1 MNVMCQQ
8 KHSKANLSAEFERA
22 QSPILSRSKTSIY
35 AQIWLKKNANKVHYD
50 PGPTLLYSCTAHK
63 KKDTIHQILYNSF
76 YSTMHIASARGE
88 IQRKGRL
95 SQFLG
100 HAWPITADGRGLAKG

>member
-1 MNVMCQQ
+1 MPIKYIIIQVP
-8 KHSKANLSAEFERA
+8 LSCASGFR
-22 QSPILSRSKTSIY
+22 
-35 AQIWLKKNANKVHYD
+35 
-50 PGPTLLYSCTAHK
+50 TAHK